1 MLFLVH
7 AYSTLVWKLPKGVS
21 STVSAAAIEHG
32 FQSPE
37 GHSKLVMDGPW
48 ILLWP
53 CLLLWPW
60 FEAVVGFGWIHNAL
74 RKYKHKRRQNAVQL
88 ALRDTRQEKH
98 LCIERIEHA
107 AYHGTKIWVQLNTM
121 HMHLQT
127 C

>member
-21 STVSAAAIEHG
+21 STVSASAIEHG

-60 FEAVVGFGWIHNAL
+60 FEAFVGFGWIHNAL
-74 RKYKHKRRQNAVQL
+74 RKCKHKRRRNAVQL